1 MPFDINDK
9 WANRI
14 DLLKHRYIKTGSYLK
29 DFSSV
34 DESTKYDGLF
44 GIIPKQWSGLATS
57 L

>member
-44 GIIPKQWSGLATS
+44 GILPKQ
-57 L
+57 